1 MTLLHVLIG
10 TVRREFPSVLDFV
23 DDLKDVGSAA
33 RSTGAQKKKQTD
45 LAELLIILFFVSNG

>member
-10 TVRREFPSVLDFV
+10 TIRREFPSVLDFV

-33 RSTGAQKKKQTD
+33 RSKGVKK
-45 LAELLIILFFVSNG
+45 